1 MTIDSESWQNIWQT
15 LLVIAV
21 GLVVWLVVRF
31 LVRRWGG
38 RVQAKLEATGEL
50 VARARAQRVRTI
62 SRTLSTVV
70 FIAALGVVIVTIL
83 GIWGVPIGPLVA
95 SLSVVGIAVG
105 LGAQDLIKDVIAGM
119 FVLVEDQYAVG
130 DVVQI
135 AGVSGTVEELRLR
148 TTVLRD
154 LNGSVHHVPNGEAR
168 VTTNITYEF
177 SRVVV
182 DVSVAY
188 EASVDRAMDVVR
200 DIANGLASD
209 PAWSEAMIED
219 AQILGVEELG
229 GSGVVIRALLTTDPE
244 ERWTVKREFLRRIKN
259 GFDEAGIEI
268 PYPHLTITRPDRRD

>member
-1 MTIDSESWQNIWQT
+1 MTVDSETWQNIWQT

-21 GLVVWLVVRF
+21 GLLVWLVVRV
-31 LVRRWGG
+31 LVRRWGA
-38 RVQAKLEATGEL
+38 RIEEKLASTGEL

-62 SRTLSTVV
+62 SRTLSTIV
-70 FIAALGVVIVTIL
+70 FIAALVVVVVTIL

-105 LGAQDLIKDVIAGM
+105 LGAQDLIKDMIAGM
-119 FVLVEDQYAVG
+119 FVLIEDQYAVG

-168 VTTNITYEF
+168 VATNITYEF

-188 EASVDRAMDVVR
+188 DVSIDRAIEAVS
-200 DIANGLASD
+200 DIANGLAAD
-209 PAWSEAMIED
+209 PDWSAAIVDET
-219 AQILGVEELG
+219 QILGVEELG
-229 GSGVVIRALLTTDPE
+229 DSGVVIRVLLTTDPD
-244 ERWTVKREFLRRIKN
+244 ERWAVKRELLRRIKN
-259 GFDEAGIEI
+259 GFDDAGIEI
-268 PYPHLTITRPDRRD
+268 PYPHVTIARSDRPD